1 MPLTV
6 GTRLGTYEIVGSL
19 GAGGMGEV
27 YRAKDLRLGRDVAL
41 KVLPADVATHPE
53 RLARFERE
61 ARTVAAL
68 SHPNIVV
75 LHSVEDDGDV
85 RFLIMELVEGQSLDK
100 HVAPGGLPL
109 ARVLDIGIALADA
122 LTTAHE
128 KGIVHRDLKP
138 ANVMLTREG
147 RVKVL
152 DFGLAKLAVEAPGS
166 ALEATQAATLA
177 APLTSAGLVVGTVPY
192 MAPEQVRG
200 ESVDARTDV
209 FALGILLYEL
219 ATGRRPFTGA
229 TAADVTSAILR
240 DAPKPLTSARADAP
254 GDLER
259 VVERCLEKNP
269 RERFQTALDVCN
281 ELRRVRQAQER
292 GESGAPPASRV
303 APPAQVSI
311 AVLPF
316 ADMSAAKDQEYLCEG
331 MAEEIMSALTQID
344 GIRVASRTSAFREA
358 RSGDDLAAIAQALSV
373 GHVLEGSVR
382 TAGTRLRVTAQLTD
396 AASGYQL
403 WSERFDRESLD
414 VFAIQDEIA
423 AGVVGAVKAH
433 LGPGSR
439 AVHVRPRVH
448 DLEAYRSYLKG
459 RHLRAVEDAAGA
471 LSAFQDAVRLDPAHA
486 PSWTGLA
493 EITVFS
499 AHMGMIMP
507 LAACTAARKMLATAN
522 ELQGES
528 AGGLHVEAFAAYLER
543 RWDTMESA
551 WRRALEL
558 QSDHVLALGSF
569 GISLCARQRLEEALP
584 LFERA
589 RQADPL
595 ASFPYNL
602 TGWGLLMCGRPQD
615 ALRQVEQA
623 LTFQKEDATAIIAM
637 CMAHVA
643 LGMFDEAIA
652 AGESGVAVM
661 RRAPVSLGLLG
672 WALASAGRRDE
683 ARTLL
688 EELRARPTGSPTLVI
703 EAWLLGALGEV
714 DEAFEVLGRAEA
726 EYQGMVSYTGLP
738 GFDSLRA
745 DPRFKA
751 LQERL
756 ELSPA

>member
-1 MPLTV
+1 MPFTP
-6 GTRLGTYEIVGSL
+6 GARLGNYEIVAPL

-27 YRAKDLRLGRDVAL
+27 YRAKDLRLGREVAL
-41 KVLPADVATHPE
+41 KVLPADVASHPD

-61 ARTVAAL
+61 ARTVAGL
-68 SHPNIVV
+68 THPNIVV
-75 LHSVEDDGDV
+75 LHSVEDDRDV
-85 RFLIMELVEGQSLDK
+85 RFLTMELVEGQSLDQ

-128 KGIVHRDLKP
+128 KGVVHRDLKP

-152 DFGLAKLAVEAPGS
+152 DFGLAKLAAELPGS
-166 ALEATQAATLA
+166 DLEVTQAATLA
-177 APLTSAGLVVGTVPY
+177 APLTSAGLVVGTAPY

-200 ESVDARTDV
+200 EPVDARTDL

-219 ATGRRPFTGA
+219 ATGNRPFTGA
-229 TAADVTSAILR
+229 TSADVTSAILR
-240 DAPKPLTSARADAP
+240 DAPPPLMRARADVP

-259 VVERCLEKNP
+259 VVGRCLEKNP
-269 RERFQTALDVCN
+269 RERFQTALDVGN
-281 ELRRVRQAQER
+281 ELRRVRQAVER
-292 GESGAPPASRV
+292 GAPPVSRD
-303 APPAQVSI
+303 APPTPVSI

-316 ADMSAAKDQEYLCEG
+316 SDMSAARDQEYLCEG
-331 MAEEIMSALTQID
+331 MAEEIMNALTQIE
-344 GIRVASRTSAFREA
+344 GIRVASRTSAFREG
-358 RSGDDLAAIAQALSV
+358 RSGDALAAIAHALSV

-382 TAGTRLRVTAQLTD
+382 TAGARLRVTAQLTD
-396 AASGYQL
+396 VASGYQL

-423 AGVVGAVKAH
+423 AGVVGAVKAR
-433 LGPGSR
+433 LGPGAH
-439 AVHVRPRVH
+439 AVHARPPVH

-507 LAACTAARKMLATAN
+507 LAACTAARQMLATAR

-528 AGGLHVEAFAAYLER
+528 AEGLHVEAFAAYLER
-543 RWDTMESA
+543 RWDAMEST

-558 QSDHVLALGSF
+558 QPDYVLALGSF
-569 GISLCARQRLEEALP
+569 GISLCARQKLEAALP
-584 LFERA
+584 LFARA

-602 TGWGLLMCGRPQD
+602 TGWGLLMCGRPEE
-615 ALRQVEQA
+615 ALRQIEQA
-623 LTFQKEDATAIIAM
+623 LTFQKEDATAIVAL
-637 CMAHVA
+637 CLAHVA
-643 LGMFDEAIA
+643 LGRLDEAIA
-652 AGESGVAVM
+652 AGERGAAVM

-672 WALASAGRRDE
+672 WALAVAGRRGE
-683 ARTLL
+683 AQGLL
-688 EELRARPTGSPTLVI
+688 AELRARPVGSPTLVL
-703 EAWLLGALGEV
+703 EAWLLGALGEI
-714 DEAFEVLGRAEA
+714 DEAFDVLDRAEE

-738 GFDSLRA
+738 GFDSLRS
-745 DPRFKA
+745 DPRFTA
-751 LQERL
+751 LLQRL
-756 ELSPA
+756 ELSPS